1 MLPLL
6 NYEYKQSYLSVQPM
20 SLISLLEAIISSIDF
35 KTAITEIYDNLT
47 FMILIGPKVYQK
59 QK

>member
-35 KTAITEIYDNLT
+35 KTAIYDNLT